1 MTVEYSSTLPVGV
14 RNLKPGSLY
23 FSGTLGTFRYFTFS
37 QKSRNFMPKGATWSF
52 IMSSYFGPHHLSA
65 KPRRSESPYQNS

>member
-1 MTVEYSSTLPVGV
+1 MQIRAPIVVDAG
-14 RNLKPGSLY
+14 LKHM
-23 FSGTLGTFRYFTFS
+23 
-37 QKSRNFMPKGATWSF
+37 SRNFMPKGATWSF

>member
-23 FSGTLGTFRYFTFS
+23 FSGLLGTLRYLTFS
-37 QKSRNFMPKGATWSF
+37 QKSRNFMPNGSTWPS
-52 IMSSYFGPHHLSA
+52 IMSSIVGPQYLSP
-65 KPRRSESPYQNS
+65 KPRRSASPYQNS